1 MSPSPLPAGI
11 SLQDKVAF
19 ITGGNAGIGRA
30 IAEGFAEHGARLVLF
45 DRDQSVAGRAGHLQ
59 KDGYRTLGVVG
70 DVSHAPD
77 VKQAVAAATAEFG
90 RIDILVNNAGV
101 GPLNP
106 VEATTDEA
114 WDSTMAINLRGA
126 FLCAREVGKLMI
138 AQRSGK
144 IVNIASQASVV
155 AIEGHAAYC
164 ASKAGLVGLTRVLA
178 LEWGKYGITANCV
191 SPTVVLTELGAVA
204 WGGEKGA
211 AVKREIPAGRFA
223 EPREIADTVLFLTSD
238 AAAMISGANLL
249 VDGGYTIH

>member
-11 SLQDKVAF
+11 TLQDKVAF

-30 IAEGFAEHGARLVLF
+30 IAERFAEHGAQLILF
-45 DRDQSVAGRAGHLQ
+45 DHDQKVVGTAEQLQ
-59 KDGYRTLGVVG
+59 KDGHRALGVVG
-70 DVSHAPD
+70 DVSRAPD

-114 WDSTMAINLRGA
+114 WDTTMAINLRGA
-126 FLCAREVGKLMI
+126 FLCAREVGKVMI
-138 AQRSGK
+138 AQRGGR
-144 IVNIASQASVV
+144 IVNIASQPSVV

-164 ASKAGLVGLTRVLA
+164 ASKAGLVGFTKVLA

-211 AVKREIPAGRFA
+211 ALKREIPTGRFA
-223 EPREIADTVLFLTSD
+223 EPREIADAVLFLASD

-249 VDGGYTIH
+249 IDGGYTIH